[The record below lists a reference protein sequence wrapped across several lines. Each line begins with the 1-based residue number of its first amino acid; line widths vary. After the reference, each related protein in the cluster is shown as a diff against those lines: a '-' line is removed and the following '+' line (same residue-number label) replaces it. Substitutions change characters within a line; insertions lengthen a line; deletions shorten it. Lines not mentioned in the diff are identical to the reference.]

1 MLHLKVYLRGKL
13 HVEVNNN
20 IFIIAK
26 PVVSTQ
32 RDHEECINIH
42 FHRLRLFSA
51 SHEHIVLSSW
61 VYVLLTVMHSNK
73 HNHVHTTTFTECD
86 LVLTCTLS

>member
-1 MLHLKVYLRGKL
+1 MLHLKVCLRGKL
-13 HVEVNNN
+13 HVKVYNN

-32 RDHEECINIH
+32 RDHEEYINIH

-51 SHEHIVLSSW
+51 PHEHILSSW
-61 VYVLLTVMHSNK
+61 VYVLLAVMHSNK
-73 HNHVHTTTFTECD
+73 HNHVHTASLLNMTWY
-86 LVLTCTLS
+86 